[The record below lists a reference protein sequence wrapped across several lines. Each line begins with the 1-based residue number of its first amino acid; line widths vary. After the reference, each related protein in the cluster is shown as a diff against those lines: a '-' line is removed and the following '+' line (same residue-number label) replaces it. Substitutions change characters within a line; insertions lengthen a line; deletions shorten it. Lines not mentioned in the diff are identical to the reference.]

1 MDELARW
8 PALDRGGAAADLAR
22 ALAFLHDFARRRAPV
37 VVPVPGGFG
46 VLDDRFPGS
55 YDDNKLIVT
64 TDGNALDEGTALA
77 EAAAGESPGRAATGA
92 GPADAGPNGAAAGE
106 GLDEAAAGA
115 GPGRAT
121 PGEGLG
127 GAFNAGQG
135 EAAVGESVGRA
146 AGAGSGGAVVG
157 EGLGGVAGEGLA
169 GAMTAGEESA
179 WRLMAAADEVL
190 AERRHRL
197 VCVDDDRLG
206 TACAP
211 AFAAAGYE
219 HETNLVMVFRGQI
232 PHDPPQ
238 AERLDAAELEPVLR
252 RDWRRTLPQ
261 APEEVIDGLARRVE
275 ARLRGADTVGF
286 RGVRTPSG
294 EIAARADLYVHGG
307 VAQIESV
314 FTGEEHRGQGY
325 ARSLMR
331 SLLAEARDAELIFLL
346 ADADDWPRHFYERL
360 GFTEVGRT
368 HAFLRT

>member
-22 ALAFLHDFARRRAPV
+22 ALAFLHGFARRRAPV

-55 YDDNKLIVT
+55 YDDNKLIIT
-64 TDGNALDEGTALA
+64 TDGNALGEGTA
-77 EAAAGESPGRAATGA
+77 GEGPGGAATGT
-92 GPADAGPNGAAAGE
+92 GPGGAAVGGSPGGAAGE
-106 GLDEAAAGA
+106 GL
-115 GPGRAT
+115 
-121 PGEGLG
+121 
-127 GAFNAGQG
+127 
-135 EAAVGESVGRA
+135 
-146 AGAGSGGAVVG
+146 
-157 EGLGGVAGEGLA
+157 AGEGLA
-169 GAMTAGEESA
+169 GAMPAGEEQA

-219 HETNLVMVFRGQI
+219 HETNLVMVFRGQL
-232 PHDPPQ
+232 PHDPPP
-238 AERLDAAELEPVLR
+238 AERLDTAELEPVLR

-294 EIAARADLYVHGG
+294 EIAARADLYAHGG

-346 ADADDWPRHFYERL
+346 ADAGDWPRHFYERL